1 MNRILKYLSIAAIM
15 VPVVSCTEEKMEI
28 MDSATVL
35 ESVSIVMD
43 DETRAKLYNDAHT
56 GAQTLPMIIG
66 ENITLD
72 FSTVPEDLSEVTFP
86 NMIWSSS
93 NEDVVSVNTEG
104 VLTANAAG
112 NAVITITSETM
123 NLIAS
128 ASITVSVV
136 ETAVP
141 ATSIS
146 ISSDAVMTVDN
157 LPACY
162 IGETMTMTA
171 AITPAEA
178 TYKSVLWTSGN
189 ESIATV
195 DKVSGVVTGVSV
207 GKTTIT
213 ATALDAE
220 NPVTATFD
228 IYVDEIITPLGIK
241 INNAPTSED
250 IFSLSDLTFS
260 AEFETVP
267 AECTQSLITWTS
279 SDENVATVSG
289 GVVTFKKYGSV
300 TITATC
306 PEGDEPGEGFAKSV
320 EFTLNIPAGY
330 YNDVFKNGSNLLW
343 DRANNGQT
351 ITWKE
356 GGMENYVEIVP
367 YQQNATKARGDFKRT
382 QTTYISKDFPILC
395 FRFDDFVDM
404 GIAGISKRNINLDTS
419 GNSEDGT
426 KFSGN
431 FGGSNNKW
439 KTKHLCSDGS
449 AIFIYDLDTQTF
461 ATGGAFP
468 DGTVGTFST
477 FQIKYADIETAPD
490 ASSLMYRFF
499 WFKTFASEADLNAF
513 LTEWSAETGITY
525 NKAE

>member
-1 MNRILKYLSIAAIM
+1 MNKILKYLSIAAIM

-28 MDSATVL
+28 MDPATL
-35 ESVSIVMD
+35 TESVSIVMD
-43 DETRAKLYNDAHT
+43 TENKAKLYIDSQT
-56 GAQTLPMIIG
+56 GSQTLPMIKG
-66 ENITLD
+66 ESIQLEFT
-72 FSTVPEDLSEVTFP
+72 TVPEDLSEITFP
-86 NMIWSSS
+86 EMKWESSDES
-93 NEDVVSVNTEG
+93 VITVDESGLITAVKAGEANISITPVTVNT
-104 VLTANAAG
+104 L
-112 NAVITITSETM
+112 
-123 NLIAS
+123 AS
-128 ASITVSVV
+128 ATLHVKVV

-141 ATSIS
+141 AAGIEITSN
-146 ISSDAVMTVDN
+146 ATMTKGE

-162 IGETMTMTA
+162 IGETMTLTA

-178 TYKSVLWTSGN
+178 TYRSVLWSSGD
-189 ESIATV
+189 EAVATV
-195 DKVSGVVTGVSV
+195 DPISGVVTGVSV
-207 GKTTIT
+207 GNVTIT

-220 NPVTATFD
+220 NPATETFD
-228 IYVDEIITPLGIK
+228 IYIDEIIMPLGIRLD
-241 INNAPTSED
+241 NAPSTDD
-250 IFSLSDLTFS
+250 IFSVSDQTFKVEFTTNPASCTLSQID
-260 AEFETVP
+260 
-267 AECTQSLITWTS
+267 WTS
-279 SDENVATVSG
+279 SDETVATVEN
-289 GVVTFKKYGSV
+289 GVVTFKKYGTVRISA
-300 TITATC
+300 IC
-306 PEGDEPGEGFAKSV
+306 PEDGEAGDGFAKSA

-330 YNDVFKNGSNLLW
+330 YNDVFADGANLLW

-351 ITWKE
+351 VTWKE
-356 GGMENYVEIVP
+356 
-367 YQQNATKARGDFKRT
+367 GDFKRT

-439 KTKHLCSDGS
+439 KTKYLCSDGS

-513 LTEWSAETGITY
+513 LTEWSAETGIKY
-525 NKAE
+525 E